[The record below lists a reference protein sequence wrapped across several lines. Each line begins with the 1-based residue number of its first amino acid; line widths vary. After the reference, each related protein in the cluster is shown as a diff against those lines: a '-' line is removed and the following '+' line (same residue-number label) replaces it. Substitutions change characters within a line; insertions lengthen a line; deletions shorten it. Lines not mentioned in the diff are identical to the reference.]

1 MIIPVLH
8 GVASSVNRTP
18 AFDLVGTMSFSGVAT
33 SNLLVTNTASL
44 RMESGD
50 FTIEWYQYQTDNNS
64 FPRVFSIGSFPSANI
79 GVSLES
85 GTFYYWDNGTARAMG
100 SLGTYKSEW
109 VHFAVSRQSGT
120 LRTFKNGTLLATRA
134 NTTTNYTSTSGL
146 RIGNETSTSAGA
158 SYGGYL
164 TNFRIVKGTA
174 LYTASF
180 TRPSEPLTA
189 VANTSLLLLAT
200 DLANVSADSSGLNQT
215 VTNNNV
221 TWADFSDPM

>member
-1 MIIPVLH
+1 MLKTIH
-8 GVASSVNRTP
+8 GVLSASLVSAP

-44 RMESGD
+44 RMETGD

-64 FPRVFSIGSFPSANI
+64 FPRIFSIGSFPTANI

-85 GTFYYWDNGTARAMG
+85 GSFYYWDNGTARAMG
-100 SLGTYKSEW
+100 SLGTYKNEW

-134 NTTTNYTSTSGL
+134 NTTTNYTNTSGL
-146 RIGNETSTSAGA
+146 RIGNETNTSAGA

-174 LYTASF
+174 LYTSNF
-180 TRPSEPLTA
+180 TRPSETLTA

-215 VTNNNV
+215 VTNNSV